1 MITTIL
7 DEEHNRI
14 EVRTDGDKEQM
25 ESELIAI
32 MINALSDFTPE
43 DLAEMLAVAV
53 QYRQEE
59 RVEPLPPV
67 H

>member
-7 DEEHNRI
+7 DEENSRI
-14 EVRTDGDKEQM
+14 EVRTDGDRDTM

-32 MINALSDFTPE
+32 MINALSDFTPD
-43 DLAEMLAVAV
+43 DLTEMLAVAV
-53 QYRQEE
+53 KYREEE